1 MKKLSTLFLFA
12 LLVLPLAVPPATAQD
27 DMQGDMVAAPGEVNA
42 EMDARKARILANLE
56 FNIPQLAQVNPTIGT
71 IEDTDIEGLQEGT
84 LIINGQPRT
93 FLVTADDSKFWLL
106 ASEPIDVSRD
116 AAEIEAEMAAQDSE
130 RMSRLSEEI
139 AGEPVRGNPDAPVT
153 IVEYSD
159 FQCPYC
165 ARGFQT
171 VEQLLEKYPNE
182 VKFVFQHFP
191 LVQIHPWARPAAIA
205 TECAANQSDDAF
217 WVLHDAY
224 FENQGE
230 LNPDNVV
237 AKSKE
242 YLAGSEIDLAVWETC
257 ASDTSSETYQAA
269 AAEVDAELSAGQELG
284 VSGTPGFFV
293 NGEFLNGA
301 QPISAFEPL
310 IQAATAGDDDAGS
323 APSE

>member
-12 LLVLPLAVPPATAQD
+12 LLVLPLAVPAATAQD

>member
-12 LLVLPLAVPPATAQD
+12 LLVLPLAVPAATAQD

-310 IQAATAGDDDAGS
+310 IQAATGGDDAGS